1 MKNGVK
7 TSMNARQ
14 RKLQNTL
21 FYSLAALVLTAPTT
35 LVPADAANQ
44 DEPLFKRAQQLTN
57 QKHIA
62 EAQKIL
68 VKLCN
73 GPKASV
79 QALCLLTWTY
89 LAEESTITDEHVAEC
104 EKLTKRALKL
114 DPEWGNAYKLQA
126 QIYNLQGKH
135 EQAIAYSTK
144 ALSVKNPDPKAY
156 LQRCLAYEAV
166 GKHKEALSDITIY
179 SDKYAPEAEML
190 ELKGSVLVNLN
201 RYDDAIA
208 AYRAALKKQFKDWTI
223 YRIVDCFEQQHQY
236 DKAAEELTHL
246 IKINALD
253 SEAYQTRGRMLG
265 LAKHYKEAIDDYTK
279 AIKLEPTARFY
290 KERAALYKLTGK
302 PKEAAEDLK
311 KATIED
317 KAHY

>member
-1 MKNGVK
+1 MKYGVK
-7 TSMNARQ
+7 KSMNGLQ

-21 FYSLAALVLTAPTT
+21 LYSLAALALTIPIT
-35 LVPADAANQ
+35 LIPATAANQ
-44 DEPLFKRAQQLTN
+44 DELLFKQAQQLTN

-73 GPKASV
+73 SPNASV

-89 LAEESTITDEHVAEC
+89 LAEESTITDEHIDEC
-104 EKLTKRALKL
+104 EKLTKRAIKR

-126 QIYNLQGKH
+126 QIYNLHDKH

-156 LQRCLAYEAV
+156 LQRCLAYEAM

-208 AYRAALKKQFKDWTI
+208 TYRVALKKQFKDWTI
-223 YRIVDCFEQQHQY
+223 YRIVDCFEQLHQY
-236 DKAAEELTHL
+236 DKAVEELTRL
-246 IKINALD
+246 IKINAVD

-311 KATIED
+311 KAIIED

>member
-1 MKNGVK
+1 
-7 TSMNARQ
+7 MNSLQ
-14 RKLQNTL
+14 RKLQSTL
-21 FYSLAALVLTAPTT
+21 LYSLAALALTTPST
-35 LVPADAANQ
+35 LIPATAANQ
-44 DEPLFKRAQQLTN
+44 DEILFKQAQQLTN

-68 VKLCN
+68 LKLCSRPN
-73 GPKASV
+73 ASV

-104 EKLTKRALKL
+104 EKLTKRAIKT

-126 QIYNLQGKH
+126 QIYNTQGKL
-135 EQAIAYSTK
+135 EQAIASSTK
-144 ALSVKNPDPKAY
+144 ALAVKNPDPKAY
-156 LQRCLAYEAV
+156 LQRCLAYEAM
-166 GKHKEALSDITIY
+166 GKHKEALADITIY
-179 SDKYAPEAEML
+179 SDKHAPEADMFG
-190 ELKGSVLVNLN
+190 LKGSILVSMK

-208 AYRAALKKQFKDWTI
+208 AYRMSLKKQFKDWTI

-236 DKAAEELTHL
+236 DKAAEELTRL
-246 IKINALD
+246 IKINAVD

-311 KATIED
+311 KASIED
-317 KAHY
+317 KSQF

>member
-1 MKNGVK
+1 MSG
-7 TSMNARQ
+7 RQ
-14 RKLQNTL
+14 RKLQDSL
-21 FYSLAALVLTAPTT
+21 LYSLAALAMITPTA
-35 LVPADAANQ
+35 LIPATAANQ
-44 DEPLFKRAQQLTN
+44 EELLFKQAQQLTN

-68 VKLCN
+68 LKLCN
-73 GPKASV
+73 GPNASV

-89 LAEESTITDEHVAEC
+89 LAEESTITDEHVSEC
-104 EKLTKRALKL
+104 EKLTKRAIKTN
-114 DPEWGNAYKLQA
+114 PEWGNAYKLQA
-126 QIYNLQGKH
+126 QIFNLQGKH

-144 ALSVKNPDPKAY
+144 ALSVRNPDPKAY
-156 LQRCLAYEAV
+156 LQRCLAYEAM

-236 DKAAEELTHL
+236 DKAAEELTKL
-246 IKINALD
+246 IKINAVD

-290 KERAALYKLTGK
+290 KERAALYKLAGK

-311 KATIED
+311 KASIED
-317 KAHY
+317 KSQF